1 MIEKSLPYEP
11 GVRAPRFPIQV
22 AEFDGRAAPRSVHA
36 FLPKLVDA
44 CGLPSFEGLV
54 AQVAKQALDCDHVT
68 GFSFQI
74 DEPPVVVCM
83 SSVDEHNPVRRV
95 SGPYV
100 ATHWCNDPTNLF
112 LFEKFKRD
120 NVYLIFMSEDQV
132 PDERYRHDCFTSTGV
147 KHRVSLL
154 KWHERGIIKLSF
166 HRTERAGPFSADA
179 MNEIV
184 PWAEVLASLL
194 IKHDLVRPS
203 PRSGVEAAE
212 RYKLSIGIY
221 CPEGRVAKLAIGR
234 VEPIITQLSRF
245 VNLLKSEEAPE
256 QIVLIVDGPLAGK
269 SEAFAQPQHRFE
281 PGDRPARRFE

>member
-1 MIEKSLPYEP
+1 MMDQELQY
-11 GVRAPRFPIQV
+11 RAGRSAPCFPIEV
-22 AEFDGRAAPRSVHA
+22 AEFDGRAASRSIHA

-44 CGLPSFEGLV
+44 CGLPTFEPRV

-68 GFSFQI
+68 GLSFRT

-100 ATHWCNDPTNLF
+100 AAHWCNDPTNLF
-112 LFEKFKRD
+112 LFEKFKRE

-132 PDERYRHDCFTSTGV
+132 ADERYRHDCFTSTGV

-203 PRSGVEAAE
+203 PRSGIEAVE

-221 CPEGRVAKLAIGR
+221 CPELTTREREVCGLIAVG
-234 VEPIITQLSRF
+234 LS
-245 VNLLKSEEAPE
+245 
-256 QIVLIVDGPLAGK
+256 
-269 SEAFAQPQHRFE
+269 SEAIALTLSVSVNTVLTF
-281 PGDRPARRFE
+281 RRRAYTKLSISSQNELMRILL

>member
-221 CPEGRVAKLAIGR
+221 CPELTAREREVCGLIAVG
-234 VEPIITQLSRF
+234 LS
-245 VNLLKSEEAPE
+245 
-256 QIVLIVDGPLAGK
+256 
-269 SEAFAQPQHRFE
+269 SEAIALTLNVSVNTVLTF
-281 PGDRPARRFE
+281 RRRAYTKLSISSQNELMRILL